1 MIYTNGVTM
10 QIKNKKGE
18 VLSIV
23 EAETL
28 QAADLRY
35 SNLYEAQLAQAN
47 LSEADLCWANLCW
60 ADLRGA
66 DLRGAN
72 LEFVNFRYA
81 DLTGADLTGAS
92 LRFADLSRA
101 TIEGVKLPDGV
112 IHLKEMSTQVVIIY
126 DRILV
131 GVDCYH
137 IEDWEAISDEE
148 IAETTGV
155 DALNFWHANKQNI
168 LAIAKS
174 AQAKFSEA
182 A

>member
-1 MIYTNGVTM
+1 M

-28 QAADLRY
+28 QGADLRY
-35 SNLYEAQLAQAN
+35 SNLYEAQLAQIN
-47 LSEADLCWANLCW
+47 LNEADLCWANLTG

-72 LEFVNFRYA
+72 LEFANFRYA

-92 LRFADLSRA
+92 LRFADLSYA

-126 DRILV
+126 DHILV
-131 GVDCYH
+131 GSDCYH

-174 AQAKFSEA
+174 AWAKFSEA

>member
-1 MIYTNGVTM
+1 M

-72 LEFVNFRYA
+72 LEFVNFRY
-81 DLTGADLTGAS
+81 ADLTGAS

>member
-1 MIYTNGVTM
+1 M

-18 VLSIV
+18 VLSIL

-28 QAADLRY
+28 QGANLRY
-35 SNLYEAQLAQAN
+35 SKLHEAQLAQAN
-47 LSEADLCWANLCW
+47 LSEADLYWADLTA

-72 LEFVNFRYA
+72 LEFANFRYA

-92 LRFADLSRA
+92 LRFADLSYA

-112 IHLKEMSTQVVIIY
+112 IHPKEMSTDVVIIH
-126 DRILV
+126 DRILI
-131 GVDCYH
+131 GANCYH
-137 IEDWEAISDEE
+137 IEDWETISDEE
-148 IAETTGV
+148 IAETTGL
-155 DALNFWHANKQNI
+155 DALNFWQANKQNI

>member
-1 MIYTNGVTM
+1 M

-72 LEFVNFRYA
+72 LEFVNFRYADLTGA

-174 AQAKFSEA
+174 AQAKFSEVA
-182 A
+182 

>member
-1 MIYTNGVTM
+1 M

-182 A
+182 V